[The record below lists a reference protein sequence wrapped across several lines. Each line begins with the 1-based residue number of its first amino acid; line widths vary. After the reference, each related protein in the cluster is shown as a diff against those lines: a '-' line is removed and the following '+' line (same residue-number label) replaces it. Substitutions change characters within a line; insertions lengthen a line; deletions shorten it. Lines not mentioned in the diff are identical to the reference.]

1 MYMYHEYI
9 FVHVNV
15 LCREFVSTVQL
26 LETHPDTAMA
36 EIYGVEHLLRLFG
49 GLSVVHYCV

>member
-1 MYMYHEYI
+1 MYHEYI
-9 FVHVNV
+9 FVHVYV